1 VGCIE
6 IVSIPLKNPMREYFN
21 RLLWDKS
28 MDKKSVSV
36 KFISRGHF
44 SQTDVFSGEQVLRV
58 SRDGVVILA
67 EEGGEKFIPFHRIIE
82 INCSGKII
90 FSKKEEKYFD

>member
-1 VGCIE
+1 
-6 IVSIPLKNPMREYFN
+6 
-21 RLLWDKS
+21 
-28 MDKKSVSV
+28 
-36 KFISRGHF
+36 
-44 SQTDVFSGEQVLRV
+44 VFSGEQVLRV

-90 FSKKEEKYFD
+90 FSKKDEKYFD